1 MEGKCHLLRLQDY
14 CAIPSAAFFPNS
26 PSYNLGTVTV
36 IPEVSGANKAVQATK
51 LGAGSVTV
59 LSTINLT
66 EMEHISESDEGRKI
80 DQPPLL
86 AFFEPRRRS

>member
-1 MEGKCHLLRLQDY
+1 MGYSHLLL
-14 CAIPSAAFFPNS
+14 FFPNS
-26 PSYNLGTVTV
+26 PSYNLGTITI

-80 DQPPLL
+80 DQPPSL
-86 AFFEPRRRS
+86 AYIFEPRRRS